1 MYPGSEQAAHVHFHY
16 DVIKAQY
23 GSNARLLFTDTDSLC
38 YHIRC
43 LDFYKD
49 MLADKD
55 NYDLSNYPKETE
67 FYDPTNKAVIG
78 KFKDDGITF
87 MTSWT

>member
-49 MLADKD
+49 MLADNRFFFERRVEGRVGRVHIE
-55 NYDLSNYPKETE
+55 NYWN
-67 FYDPTNKAVIG
+67 
-78 KFKDDGITF
+78 
-87 MTSWT
+87 